1 LLTRGP
7 PFAVAQFA
15 NRSPFP
21 MIHLLRQESVTDAV
35 DEHPNSVA
43 IAQANARLLRG
54 LGTERL
60 EEMVE
65 ACTLGTGATSG
76 EDVDDTPPRDTGLA
90 TAPSAVRGA
99 RAARLFDALD
109 SPSG

>member
-1 LLTRGP
+1 
-7 PFAVAQFA
+7 
-15 NRSPFP
+15 

-65 ACTLGTGATSG
+65 ACTLGTGS
-76 EDVDDTPPRDTGLA
+76 
-90 TAPSAVRGA
+90 SQVRM
-99 RAARLFDALD
+99 
-109 SPSG
+109 